1 MRRGAGSSGRVGSVV
16 VLGECQLVVVSVI
29 GMCKVHTGNE
39 LMRLRYF
46 LDRFQVRISIDEGE
60 NLASPVRPF
69 GLQGHPVVTEEVRGS

>member
-1 MRRGAGSSGRVGSVV
+1 
-16 VLGECQLVVVSVI
+16 
-29 GMCKVHTGNE
+29 
-39 LMRLRYF
+39 MRLRYF

>member
-1 MRRGAGSSGRVGSVV
+1 MPPCSRESDRHVQGAHKGD
-16 VLGECQLVVVSVI
+16 
-29 GMCKVHTGNE
+29 E